1 MARKPVL
8 ERIRERKERHKQRG
22 KLYRVSF
29 ATVGVLLVMAGVVLS
44 LPLVPGPGIF
54 VLAIGLAMLALEFDR
69 AERLLERVLVRVE
82 RASEAAMRFGTLEK
96 TLAVATLAVAAA
108 VAIGAVLLWD
118 VPFLPL

>member
-1 MARKPVL
+1 MPTSEGLRA
-8 ERIRERKERHKQRG
+8 RKERHRQRG
-22 KLYRVSF
+22 RLYRISV
-29 ATVGVLLVMAGVVLS
+29 ATTGAVLVLLGLALV
-44 LPLVPGPGIF
+44 PLPGPGWLI
-54 VLAIGLAMLALEFDR
+54 VAIGLGMLALEFDR

>member
-1 MARKPVL
+1 MV
-8 ERIRERKERHKQRG
+8 ERLRERKERHKQRG